1 MIAEVLLFVFTH
13 PFVFTRLIALSIAF
27 FYITHRRYTV
37 LVYNSRY
44 VNHTT
49 IIVVYKME
57 NEHTVRKKQSYFVS
71 GQRASNS
78 LMTLTIA
85 ERGKL

>member
-1 MIAEVLLFVFTH
+1 MI
-13 PFVFTRLIALSIAF
+13 
-27 FYITHRRYTV
+27 TV
-37 LVYNSRY
+37 VQ
-44 VNHTT
+44 
-49 IIVVYKME
+49 ME
-57 NEHTVRKKQSYFVS
+57 NEHTEKKEIQSYFVS